1 MFVHHGKRTQE
12 HNLLLAVDAANSP
25 TLGPPLLRRRWCT
38 QTGAATAARL
48 QNRLGCRVNPAA
60 AARRTS
66 GSRAPNKKLGAR
78 TRLAGAALRCERASR
93 WRRSTTPAAACSR
106 SSRRPQR
113 TSPAVR
119 RRAPPRRSSRRR
131 SSSPR
136 RSSTGAEPS
145 AGPSLRIRSCSV
157 CCSVFLGSSHLLLRL
172 PPTCTPFSADLCC
185 SCSVFRWRI
194 FPSCSVCLVF
204 SDAPPLRAGTRRR
217 MRSCTARS
225 SPATTWSPTPSRRR
239 PTSAPSPRRCAT
251 AAACTSGS
259 CTAC

>member
-1 MFVHHGKRTQE
+1 MAEKYDAGSSVQSK
-12 HNLLLAVDAANSP
+12 LAPP
-25 TLGPPLLRRRWCT
+25 TENQPG
-38 QTGAATAARL
+38 GAAKGTATQKFKEKVQFAKAE
-48 QNRLGCRVNPAA
+48 QY
-60 AARRTS
+60 
-66 GSRAPNKKLGAR
+66 GSRAVG
-78 TRLAGAALRCERASR
+78 GS
-93 WRRSTTPAAACSR
+93 
-106 SSRRPQR
+106 
-113 TSPAVR
+113 V
-119 RRAPPRRSSRRR
+119 
-131 SSSPR
+131 
-136 RSSTGAEPS
+136 
-145 AGPSLRIRSCSV
+145 LRIRSCSV